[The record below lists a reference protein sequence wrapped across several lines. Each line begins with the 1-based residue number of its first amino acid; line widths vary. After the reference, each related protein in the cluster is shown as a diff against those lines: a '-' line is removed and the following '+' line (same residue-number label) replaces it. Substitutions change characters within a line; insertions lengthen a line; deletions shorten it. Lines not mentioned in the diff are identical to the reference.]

1 MKYKV
6 KDVQFVKSGDDI
18 VIDIIQKSSKE
29 VGKSITRG
37 LVNKDKITTDTE
49 FDYAFT
55 YDAGLEYQYV
65 YVALKN
71 EYGTFIVRE
80 DNTIQIPESQDI
92 LDEYGIKRLI
102 RVGNKSILVGYD
114 GSKAI
119 TTRDNFDKDDPEKA
133 LMVLLLKR
141 DGYCI
146 KDINEMASKYLKI
159 KK

>member
-1 MKYKV
+1 MKYKI
-6 KDVQFVKSGDDI
+6 KDLSFIRDVDNI
-18 VIDIIQKSSKE
+18 TLDIIKSS
-29 VGKSITRG
+29 SLNISRNIIQG
-37 LVNKDKITTDTE
+37 LKNKDKITTDTE

-55 YDAGLEYQYV
+55 YDAGLEYQYI
-65 YVALKN
+65 YVTLKN

-80 DNTIQIPESQDI
+80 DNIIQIPEPQDI

-102 RVGNKSILVGYD
+102 RVGNKSILVGHN
-114 GSKAI
+114 GSKVI

-141 DGYCI
+141 NGYCI
-146 KDINEMASKYLKI
+146 KDINEISKCLKI